1 MTSSADKKPRPFVK
15 IKNLTELGHG
25 LMGVLM
31 HPPLLT
37 FFGIFIYPLVC
48 GLRKSMLTGKFL
60 GPKVP
65 PMEFFDNTH
74 FSRTVDTFRIDERDL
89 LITSH

>member
-15 IKNLTELGHG
+15 IKNLTELGLG

-37 FFGIFIYPLVC
+37 FFCSFIYPWVC
-48 GLRKSMLTGKFL
+48 GRRKSMLIGKIL

-65 PMEFFDNTH
+65 PWNSLTTPIFPE
-74 FSRTVDTFRIDERDL
+74 L
-89 LITSH
+89 LICFG

>member
-15 IKNLTELGHG
+15 IKNSTELSHG

-37 FFGIFIYPLVC
+37 FFGIFTYPWVC
-48 GLRKSMLTGKFL
+48 GLRKSMLTGKIL

-65 PMEFFDNTH
+65 PMEFFDDTH
-74 FSRTVDTFRIDERDL
+74 FS
-89 LITSH
+89 

>member
-1 MTSSADKKPRPFVK
+1 MAKRTFALHLPR
-15 IKNLTELGHG
+15 EGSYLGHG

-37 FFGIFIYPLVC
+37 FFGIFIYPWVC
-48 GLRKSMLTGKFL
+48 GLRKSMLTGKIL

-65 PMEFFDNTH
+65 PTEFFDHTH

>member
-1 MTSSADKKPRPFVK
+1 
-15 IKNLTELGHG
+15 
-25 LMGVLM
+25 M

-37 FFGIFIYPLVC
+37 FFGIFIYPWVC
-48 GLRKSMLTGKFL
+48 GFRKSMLTGKIL

-65 PMEFFDNTH
+65 PMEFFDHTH
-74 FSRTVDTFRIDERDL
+74 FSGTVDTFRIDERDL